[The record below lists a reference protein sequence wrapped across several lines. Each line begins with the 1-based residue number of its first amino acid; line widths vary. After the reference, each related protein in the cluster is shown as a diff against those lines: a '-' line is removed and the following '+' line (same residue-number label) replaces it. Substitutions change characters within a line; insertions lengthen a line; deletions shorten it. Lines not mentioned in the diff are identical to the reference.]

1 MFTLTEQLNAL
12 KIKVKDVSDILGIT
26 ESNKDFDVLLDTF
39 EGQTLANRYR
49 IDDFLDA
56 GCVG

>member
-1 MFTLTEQLNAL
+1 MIKTNDIFKAL
-12 KIKVKDVSDILGIT
+12 GST
-26 ESNKDFDVLLDTF
+26 ESNKDADVLLDTF

-49 IDDFLDA
+49 IDDYLDA